1 LKILKYGTASHPGI
15 DALKICLTFM
25 AVSGIFCNLRDIKIR
40 NYMNN
45 REKKPVMIIIIP
57 VTVLLLGL
65 TGFTVSLMVPQEN
78 LKSKYS
84 YKDFESSKKCRSCH
98 PGFYEQWSQAMMS
111 QAYTHIWD
119 EIEYFD
125 LAVAHA
131 RAKPEIKDVVDGCN
145 GCHTPLAFMGGGQFP
160 PPRPSE
166 KSMANESV
174 SCEVCHLV
182 QSAQTDPPYNFSYLI
197 KPGMTKYAGRNP
209 EIESP
214 AHKIVQNDFFRTT
227 EFCGNCHNEKNPFGV
242 WVKSTQLEW
251 KEGPYSKEDIRCQDC
266 HMPKAEYQYA
276 LMGKSHEDAR
286 LHLFHGAHD
295 PGKVRGTIELRIQ
308 PDIREAEPGE
318 TVVFTVALFN
328 QKTGH
333 KFPTGSVEDRI
344 AWLNV
349 EATDA
354 KGKVFHLNVDKK
366 GFDGEEYTISGDYLA
381 YQDMGVPL
389 NITDFKG
396 LQRDGIPAGNRIFR
410 MPYFDP
416 EGRMTIMQWNTA
428 KLGVDYRIGPRAVKI
443 ENFTFRLPF
452 DIAPGELKVKAQL
465 NYQLLVKTVADF
477 LKVPEDESR
486 IIPVND
492 HTTYL
497 TVLP

>member
-1 LKILKYGTASHPGI
+1 MNNPKKIPVKILIIQSALVILVITAFTIS
-15 DALKICLTFM
+15 KI
-25 AVSGIFCNLRDIKIR
+25 A
-40 NYMNN
+40 
-45 REKKPVMIIIIP
+45 
-57 VTVLLLGL
+57 
-65 TGFTVSLMVPQEN
+65 PQED
-78 LKSKYS
+78 LKAKYS
-84 YKDFESSKKCRSCH
+84 FKDFESAKKCRSCH
-98 PGFYEQWSQAMMS
+98 PAFYEQWSQAMMS
-111 QAYTHIWD
+111 QAYTHHWD

-131 RAKPEIKDVVDGCN
+131 KAKSEIKDVVDGCN
-145 GCHTPLAFMGGGQFP
+145 GCHTPLAFMSGPFP

-174 SCEVCHLV
+174 SCEVCHLI
-182 QSAQTDPPYNFSYLI
+182 QSTQTDPPHNFSYLI
-197 KPGMTKYAGRNP
+197 KPGMTKYAGRSSTV
-209 EIESP
+209 ESP
-214 AHKIVQNDFFRTT
+214 AHKIVSTDFFRTT
-227 EFCGNCHNEKNPFGV
+227 EFCGNCHNEKNPFGT

-251 KEGPYSKEDIRCQDC
+251 KEGPYAAEGVRCQDC
-266 HMPKAEYQYA
+266 HMPKANYQYA
-276 LMGKSHEDAR
+276 LMGLAYKDAR

-318 TVVFTVALFN
+318 TIVFTIALFN

-344 AWLNV
+344 AWLQV

-354 KGKVFHLNVDKK
+354 KGKVYHLNVDKK

-389 NITDFKG
+389 GIPDFKG
-396 LQRDGIPAGNRIFR
+396 VQRDGIPAGNRIFR

-428 KLGVDYRIGPRAVKI
+428 KLGVDYRIGPRATIV
-443 ENFTFRLPF
+443 ENFTFKLPF
-452 DIAPGELKVKAQL
+452 DIAPGELKVKAVL
-465 NYQLLVKTVADF
+465 NYQLLVKPVADF
-477 LKVPEDESR
+477 LKVPADESE
-486 IIPVND
+486 IKVVNE
-492 HTTYL
+492 HYTL
-497 TVLP
+497 VSILP